1 MSSLQNIFDDYDL
14 QQLKRLYREYYV
26 EVLSKEQNRGYT
38 TTFEKNKLEKF
49 RKLIAE
55 GENNA
60 EPKLNNS

>member
-1 MSSLQNIFDDYDL
+1 MTSLED
-14 QQLKRLYREYYV
+14 LKRLYREYYV

-38 TTFEKNKLEKF
+38 TTFEKNKLENY
-49 RKLIAE
+49 RKQIAE